1 MISKAIESD
10 KEKITDITARTGVF
24 SQEEIETVPILFDE
38 YLEYGADDDAYKFLV
53 YRDGDKVLGFACYGI
68 RDLADGVYD
77 LFWIAVDPDVHQ
89 KGVGRALIN
98 ATEDT
103 VRAMGGRII
112 IAETSG
118 TTEYE
123 STRKFYVKVG
133 FVNEATI
140 RDFYKSGDDLKIF
153 TKRI

>member
-10 KEKITDITARTGVF
+10 KEQITYITARTGVF

-38 YLEYGADDDAYKFLV
+38 YLEYGASDDAYKFIV

-77 LFWIAVDPDVHQ
+77 LFWIAVDPGVHQ

-98 ATEDT
+98 AAEDAI
-103 VRAMGGRII
+103 RKLGGRII

-140 RDFYKSGDDLKIF
+140 KDFYKLGDDLKIF
-153 TKRI
+153 TKRV